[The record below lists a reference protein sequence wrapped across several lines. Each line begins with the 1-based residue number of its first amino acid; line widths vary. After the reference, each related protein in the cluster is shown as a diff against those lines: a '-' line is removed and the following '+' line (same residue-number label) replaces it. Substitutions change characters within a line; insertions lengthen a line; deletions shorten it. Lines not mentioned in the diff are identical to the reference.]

1 MRLITPGD
9 TTPAS
14 VNKYLLPRE
23 QSVITVRMHPAM
35 LLAPIALTLGGL
47 VVAGLLSSSI
57 AHGNNSALDVIW
69 IAWGLILLYLV
80 WKVAEWSV
88 MYYTVTDKRMILAK
102 GLVVRNVAMMPLTKV
117 TDMSFHRS
125 AMGRLFGYG
134 EFIVESAGQDQ
145 ALRNVDYLPYPEQLY
160 LEVCGL
166 LFPTDEKRVPCPRC
180 DGRGAIIVVDPE
192 AKDRQAGREREVP
205 CPACNGRRTVL
216 EDSICSRCDGRGEI
230 TLDETYRQATC
241 PRCRGR
247 GVTSLDAWEDDERRR
262 RRRQEEEESDD

>member
-35 LLAPIALTLGGL
+35 LLGPIALTLGGL
-47 VVAGLLSSSI
+47 VVAGLLSSSV
-57 AHGNNSALDVIW
+57 AHGNNSALDIIW

-88 MYYTVTDKRMILAK
+88 MYYTVTDKRMILAR

-117 TDMSFHRS
+117 TDMSFQRS

-145 ALRNVDYLPYPEQLY
+145 ALRNVDFLPYPEQLY

-166 LFPTDEKRVPCPRC
+166 LFPPEEKRVPCPRC
-180 DGRGAIIVVDPE
+180 DATGRITD
-192 AKDRQAGREREVP
+192 QAGNEVP
-205 CPACNGRRTVL
+205 CPACNSTRTVL
-216 EDSICSRCDGRGEI
+216 EEDICSRCGGRGKI
-230 TLDETYRQATC
+230 TLDETFRQEIC

-247 GVTSLDAWEDDERRR
+247 GVSGIDAWEDEERRR
-262 RRRQEEEESDD
+262 RRRHEEEESDD

>member
-35 LLAPIALTLGGL
+35 LLGPIALTLGGL
-47 VVAGLLSSSI
+47 VVAGLLSSSV
-57 AHGNNSALDVIW
+57 ANGNNSALDVIW

-80 WKVAEWSV
+80 WRVAEWSV

-125 AMGRLFGYG
+125 PLGRLFGYG
-134 EFIVESAGQDQ
+134 EFVVESAGQEQ

-166 LFPTDEKRVPCPRC
+166 LFPTEEKRVPCPRC
-180 DGRGAIIVVDPE
+180 DATGRIAD
-192 AKDRQAGREREVP
+192 QAGKEVP

-230 TLDETYRQATC
+230 TLDETYRQAVC

-247 GVTSLDAWEDDERRR
+247 GVTGIDTWEDEERRR
-262 RRRQEEEESDD
+262 RRRHEEEESDD

>member
-35 LLAPIALTLGGL
+35 LLGPIALTLGGL
-47 VVAGLLSSSI
+47 VVAGLLSSTI
-57 AHGNNSALDVIW
+57 AHGNNSALDIIW
-69 IAWGLILLYLV
+69 IAWGLLLLYLI
-80 WKVAEWSV
+80 WKVADWSV
-88 MYYTVTDKRMILAK
+88 EYFTVTDKRMILAK
-102 GLVVRNVAMMPLTKV
+102 GLIVRNVAMMPLTKV
-117 TDMSFHRS
+117 TDMSFQRS

-180 DGRGAIIVVDPE
+180 DATGRITPDQTG
-192 AKDRQAGREREVP
+192 KEVP

-230 TLDETYRQATC
+230 TMDETFRQAIC

-247 GVTSLDAWEDDERRR
+247 GVTSLDAWEDEERRR